1 MARNLTTEEKKEL
14 KAWAK
19 VNNIDLS
26 YNKALSFGNG
36 FWIGEEISNLKAAIM
51 ELEDNQNFKKNARIA
66 VGNKNFSFDAD
77 CSILGSENG
86 KTLISYNGKE
96 VFVKFSSLQ
105 YVNGYLAVPKS
116 LFK

>member
-14 KAWAK
+14 KSWAK

-36 FWIGEEISNLKAAIM
+36 FWIGTEISDLKAAIM
-51 ELEDNQNFKKNARIA
+51 NLEDKQNFKTNARIA
-66 VGNKNFSFDAD
+66 VGSNNLSFDAD
-77 CSILGSENG
+77 CSILGNENG
-86 KTLISYNGKE
+86 KMLIGFEDKE